1 VYAPCARIQRLR
13 RNYEYLGYG
22 YTAALIILV
31 GYVLMLVAREKGLK
45 REIAN
50 LKAMIEERPK

>member
-1 VYAPCARIQRLR
+1 MRREIERLR